1 MPNITLPSTVFTF
14 GGADVTCIGLFMSH
28 SQLVSCILCDVA
40 VIASHLSGRP
50 FGCSRF
56 SLAIYNTE
64 KQKLCLTGK
73 ELISCGHYFVRC
85 FRIHCGEGGGRGLFN
100 SYHTKD
106 DKIKH
111 ILSRHLNH

>member
-14 GGADVTCIGLFMSH
+14 GGADVTCIGLFMPH

-73 ELISCGHYFVRC
+73 ELISLWTL
-85 FRIHCGEGGGRGLFN
+85 FRSMLPNTLWGRWGEGSF
-100 SYHTKD
+100 
-106 DKIKH
+106 
-111 ILSRHLNH
+111 